1 MYPSDLSAWNTGENY
16 RHAAAALS
24 WLRRSIE
31 ATGGCGSAHSYSPL
45 LGWAKAYPETTGYLI
60 PTLLRYADLL
70 HDESLYALALQ
81 CRNWLLGIQ
90 LPSGAWAGGLAG
102 ETRPS
107 VFNTAMILRGI
118 PPVEKG
124 AGDAV
129 AWLLAGLS
137 PDGAWRKD
145 AYVPGFV
152 PCYYTYA
159 VWSVLEAG
167 AARNHL
173 GLQEKMRAA
182 LHFYAGRFQPDGTV
196 LDWGLKP
203 CRWAFTHTI
212 GYTLQGFLESAR
224 LLGEQ
229 DILEKTIHAAEGL
242 LTECRRTG
250 HAAGGYGANWQG
262 DYSFTCP
269 VGNAQLSIFFHRLW
283 QTTGEEKFQQAGGD
297 FLTEALRFQN
307 FGKNPN
313 TYGGLPGSAPF
324 WGPYLRWRYPNWG
337 AKFLLDALLP
347 KLTEPPP
354 LPTPAGKL

>member
-1 MYPSDLSAWNTGENY
+1 MYPSDLSARNTGEDY
-16 RHAAAALS
+16 HHAAAALS
-24 WLRRSIE
+24 WVRRSIE
-31 ATGGCGSAHSYSPL
+31 VTGGCGSAHSYSPL

-118 PPVEKG
+118 SPSEKS

-152 PCYYTYA
+152 PGYYTYA
-159 VWSVLEAG
+159 VWSVLEVG
-167 AARNHL
+167 AAQNRP
-173 GLQEKMRAA
+173 GLQEKMRVA

-203 CRWAFTHTI
+203 AVGRSPTRLATRCRDFWKAHGCSENKISWKKPSTRPKACSPNT
-212 GYTLQGFLESAR
+212 GAPGTLPG
-224 LLGEQ
+224 G
-229 DILEKTIHAAEGL
+229 
-242 LTECRRTG
+242 TERTG
-250 HAAGGYGANWQG
+250 RA
-262 DYSFTCP
+262 
-269 VGNAQLSIFFHRLW
+269 
-283 QTTGEEKFQQAGGD
+283 TTRSPA
-297 FLTEALRFQN
+297 R
-307 FGKNPN
+307 
-313 TYGGLPGSAPF
+313 PGMRS
-324 WGPYLRWRYPNWG
+324 
-337 AKFLLDALLP
+337 
-347 KLTEPPP
+347 
-354 LPTPAGKL
+354 